1 MLPILETQR
10 LRLRPLN
17 ENDGDNIY
25 ELSKNPKV
33 MRYLRNGQP
42 LNRTEAEGDLQ
53 RRLRENDRLAEKKL
67 GYWAIEWK
75 PMHNFVGWLSIKY
88 LDQTEEIEIGYRIL
102 EKFWGQ
108 GVTTEASRRALQYA
122 FEELKLE
129 RIVAVA
135 LPENKASWR
144 VMEKLGM
151 RYEKNDHFYDNDCV
165 YYSLQQRDWQAMK
178 AQY

>member
-10 LRLRPLN
+10 LRLRPIN
-17 ENDGDNIY
+17 EKDDDNIY
-25 ELSKNPKV
+25 ELSKNPNV
-33 MRYLRNGQP
+33 MRYLRNGKT
-42 LNRTEAEGDLQ
+42 LNRAQAEGDLQ
-53 RRLRENDRLAEKKL
+53 HRLRENARLAEKKL

-75 PMHNFVGWLSIKY
+75 PMHTFVGWLALKY

-108 GVTTEASRRALQYA
+108 GVTTEASHRALQYA
-122 FEELKLE
+122 FEELELE

-151 RYEKNDHFYDNDCV
+151 QYEKDDHFYDNDCV
-165 YYSLQQRDWQAMK
+165 YYSLQREDWLALQEES
-178 AQY
+178 